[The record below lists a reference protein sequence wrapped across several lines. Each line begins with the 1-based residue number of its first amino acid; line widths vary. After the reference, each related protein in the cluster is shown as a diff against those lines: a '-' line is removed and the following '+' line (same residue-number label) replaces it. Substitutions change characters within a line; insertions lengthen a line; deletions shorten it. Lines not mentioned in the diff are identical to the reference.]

1 MHAPLPS
8 RIAAGL
14 LSALRPPNTVTA
26 TPETVEVIKLI
37 LGYIADTVVAQRLV
51 YSSLLRDTVLDIY
64 GAVFESSPFR
74 YTELRTEGHYSFT
87 L

>member
-1 MHAPLPS
+1 MTIQHYIDTPLPY

-14 LSALRPPNTVTA
+14 LNALRPPNTITA
-26 TPETVEVIKLI
+26 TPETVEVVRLI
-37 LGYIADTVVAQRLV
+37 ISYITDTVVAQRLL

-74 YTELRTEGHYSFT
+74 
-87 L
+87 